1 MNEPDNEPDNLH
13 ENLPDWRG
21 ASVIVTAGTGG
32 VGKTTVAAAIGIA
45 QAQAGRRCVV
55 ITIDP
60 ARRLAGALGLES
72 LGNDPVAVNLGD
84 ALGRSGGSGGSL
96 YACML
101 DTKATFD
108 GVVRREATPEQA
120 EAILAN
126 RFYENISGSLSG
138 TQEYMAAEKVHE
150 LATDKR
156 FDVVV
161 IDTPPAANA
170 IDFLTAPRRLVRFL
184 DHTLFRLVIS
194 PGKGPLR
201 FVSGAAQTVLKPLT
215 QVIGGKVVS
224 DAIDFFRAFDG
235 LEAGFRTRASA
246 ALDILSADS
255 TSWVLITTS
264 EADPLSGA
272 VRFAEQIGRA
282 GVSVRGVILNRCE
295 PSFAGLP
302 TKRPADDPLAQILED
317 HRAATNADD
326 RAAEQLGLA
335 VPNVPIRRLP
345 RLASDVHD
353 IAALLEL
360 ASHCS

>member
-1 MNEPDNEPDNLH
+1 MTGATGKRSVT
-13 ENLPDWRG
+13 DWRE

-55 ITIDP
+55 VTIDP

-72 LGNDPVAVNLGD
+72 LGNEPVPVDLGP
-84 ALGRSGGSGGSL
+84 AAANNGGSL
-96 YACML
+96 HACML

-108 GVVRREATPEQA
+108 GVVKREATPDQA
-120 EAILAN
+120 ATILAN

-150 LATDKR
+150 LATDTR

-184 DHTLFRLVIS
+184 DHSLFRLVIN

-235 LEAGFRTRASA
+235 LEVGFRTRAAA
-246 ALDILSADS
+246 ALDILSADT
-255 TSWVLITTS
+255 TSWVLVTTS
-264 EADPLSGA
+264 EADPLQGA
-272 VRFAEQIGRA
+272 LRFAEQIGRA

-295 PSFAGLP
+295 PTFAGLP
-302 TKRPADDPLAQILED
+302 TKQPTDDALAQILDE
-317 HRAATNADD
+317 HRAATGADNA
-326 RAAEQLGLA
+326 AVAQLTTALPDA
-335 VPNVPIRRLP
+335 PLQRLP
-345 RLASDVHD
+345 RLPSDVHD
-353 IAALLEL
+353 TDALLQL
-360 ASHCS
+360 AQHCS